1 MAAEED
7 RLDAEIAKM
16 FDEVT
21 TTKVEM
27 VNGKPR
33 VSDEQTIAQIDAQE
47 MENACADLVHSWRRF
62 KEIDNRPG
70 AATGPKLEVERWGR
84 VERRWVAVGWAEGS
98 LKERFLGRDRSPAS
112 IRQYAKSRRKMV
124 LSERYRTDA

>member
-70 AATGPKLEVERWGR
+70 AATDPKLESGGGGR
-84 VERRWVAVGWAEGS
+84 VGARRVAG
-98 LKERFLGRDRSPAS
+98 GRLQGRVLRSRP
-112 IRQYAKSRRKMV
+112 
-124 LSERYRTDA
+124 